1 MDRLH
6 EIMVKAAKKAIKNIL
21 GNVDIIYEKHVTPFV
36 VAKVL
41 INSKT
46 LTYQSWHPVQ
56 DVPLTPNHF
65 VHGQLGGTFAP
76 ASAGETEFK
85 DKR

>member
-1 MDRLH
+1 
-6 EIMVKAAKKAIKNIL
+6 MVKAAKKAIKNIL

-46 LTYQSWHPVQ
+46 LTYQS
-56 DVPLTPNHF
+56 
-65 VHGQLGGTFAP
+65 
-76 ASAGETEFK
+76 
-85 DKR
+85 